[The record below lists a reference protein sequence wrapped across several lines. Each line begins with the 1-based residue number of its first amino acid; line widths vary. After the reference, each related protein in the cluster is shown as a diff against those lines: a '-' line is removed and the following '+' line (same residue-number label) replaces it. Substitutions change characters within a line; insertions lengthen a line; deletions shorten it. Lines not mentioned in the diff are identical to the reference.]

1 MYLGFIFFL
10 IIIAIMVLFI
20 VTCYVCYRLA
30 FYVPEKEKVRPE
42 YELPPGEIYR
52 PFHGVMLHWMRETK
66 TFKQEKLQITAK
78 DGYKLSGVYYEH
90 FKNAPIEIMFH
101 GYRGSAERDLCGG
114 IQRCQKLKRNVII
127 VDQRGHGESDGQV
140 ISFGIKERYDVK
152 SWADYAYQRFG
163 DKVPLIITGISM
175 GASTV
180 LMASS
185 LDLPKTVV
193 GAVADCGYNDCKEII
208 KTVIKK
214 MGLSPSFFYPL
225 VRFSGKLFGGFD
237 VEETSPEKEV
247 KRAKIPII
255 FLHGKADDF
264 VPSYMSEKNY
274 KACASEKSLE
284 IFECAG
290 HGMSY
295 LVDPNRY
302 VTALKDFEKKHLPL

>member
-1 MYLGFIFFL
+1 MYG
-10 IIIAIMVLFI
+10 AFI
-20 VTCYVCYRLA
+20 VFAIISAVLILFFTALYICYRIT
-30 FYVPEKEKVRPE
+30 FFVPKKEKVRPE

-52 PFHGVMLHWMRETK
+52 PFHGAMLHWMREAK

-78 DGYKLSGVYYEH
+78 DGYKLSGIYYEH
-90 FKNAPIEIMFH
+90 FKGAPIEIMFH

-114 IQRCQKLKRNVII
+114 IQRCHALKRNAIV

-152 SWADYAYQRFG
+152 SWADYAYERFG

-208 KTVIKK
+208 VSIIKK
-214 MGLSPSFFYPL
+214 MGLSPKIFYPL

-247 KRAKIPII
+247 KNAKIPII
-255 FLHGKADDF
+255 FMHGKADTF
-264 VPSYMSEKNY
+264 VPCYMSERNY
-274 KACASEKSLE
+274 DACASKKAIE
-284 IFECAG
+284 IFDCAD

-295 LVDPNRY
+295 LVEPNRY
-302 VTALKDFEKKHLPL
+302 VKALEEFEKNHMQL